1 MSWYRWSPGDT
12 SRASRRNRPPHF
24 PFVVHAGLLYV
35 NNCYTWAASH
45 HRDFMPGLQDRS
57 GAIAMT
63 TERRRGTVSLR
74 QVSGSARSRKVRADL
89 GEESSFSSLP
99 APVKV
104 GDASYFLVR
113 GRDGYKLL
121 STVCPH
127 QGGEIMD
134 EGDEL
139 FVCDGHGWQY
149 EKGRASARPARTS
162 A

>member
-1 MSWYRWSPGDT
+1 MS
-12 SRASRRNRPPHF
+12 
-24 PFVVHAGLLYV
+24 
-35 NNCYTWAASH
+35 
-45 HRDFMPGLQDRS
+45 
-57 GAIAMT
+57 
-63 TERRRGTVSLR
+63 TERRKGTVSLR
-74 QVSGSARSRKVRADL
+74 QVSGSARSKKVRVDL
-89 GEESSFSSLP
+89 GEESSFAAFP
-99 APVKV
+99 ALVKV

-149 EKGRASARPARTS
+149 EKGEGVCANQPDFRMKAYLVTLQDDRLVALVPDE
-162 A
+162 

>member
-1 MSWYRWSPGDT
+1 
-12 SRASRRNRPPHF
+12 
-24 PFVVHAGLLYV
+24 
-35 NNCYTWAASH
+35 
-45 HRDFMPGLQDRS
+45 
-57 GAIAMT
+57 MT
-63 TERRRGTVSLR
+63 TERRKGTVSLR
-74 QVSGSARSRKVRADL
+74 QVSGSARSRKVRVDL
-89 GEESSFSSLP
+89 GEESSFAGFP

-149 EKGRASARPARTS
+149 EKGEGTCATRADFRMKAFLVTLQNDHLIALVPDE
-162 A
+162 

>member
-1 MSWYRWSPGDT
+1 
-12 SRASRRNRPPHF
+12 
-24 PFVVHAGLLYV
+24 
-35 NNCYTWAASH
+35 
-45 HRDFMPGLQDRS
+45 
-57 GAIAMT
+57 MT

-74 QVSGSARSRKVRADL
+74 QVSGSARSRKVRVDL
-89 GEESSFSSLP
+89 GEESSFAALP

-121 STVCPH
+121 STICPH

-149 EKGRASARPARTS
+149 EKGEGICTTRSGFRMKAFLVTLRNGRLVALVPDE
-162 A
+162 

>member
-1 MSWYRWSPGDT
+1 
-12 SRASRRNRPPHF
+12 
-24 PFVVHAGLLYV
+24 
-35 NNCYTWAASH
+35 
-45 HRDFMPGLQDRS
+45 
-57 GAIAMT
+57 MT
-63 TERRRGTVSLR
+63 AERRKGTVTLR
-74 QVSGSARSRKVRADL
+74 QVSGSARSKKVRVDL
-89 GEESSFSSLP
+89 GEESSFTEFP
-99 APVKV
+99 ALVKV

-149 EKGRASARPARTS
+149 EKSEGICANRPDFRMKAFLVTVQDDRLI
-162 A
+162 ALAPDE